1 MSKKSKRST
10 AAAVDDGGGATPPAA
25 PTPTM
30 TYFQQLADNAVKAI
44 EALAAAMP
52 PLEAS
57 HPSTADFV
65 RSHRNVPPSSLAE
78 TVAIVEQ
85 NPELIATNKM
95 PPVQSRNDLQFAEA
109 FGPVGRKLI
118 AVGET
123 VVFTVD
129 AKLAALTASGQQI
142 RAVTEALA
150 RDPESAHLIPVAAR
164 LKKLFGKKRGSR
176 KKVVVP
182 APPPALPHAA

>member
-1 MSKKSKRST
+1 MSTKSKRGF
-10 AAAVDDGGGATPPAA
+10 AAAAADTGGATPPAA
-25 PTPTM
+25 SPTPTI
-30 TYFQQLADNAVKAI
+30 TYYQQLADDAVKAI
-44 EALAAAMP
+44 DALAAAMP

-85 NPELIATNKM
+85 NPELVATNKM
-95 PPVQSRNDLQFAEA
+95 PPPESRNDLQFAEA
-109 FGPVGRKLI
+109 FGPVGQKLI

-123 VVFTVD
+123 VVFTVN

-142 RAVTEALA
+142 RAVTEALS
-150 RDPESAHLIPVAAR
+150 RDPGSAHLIPVAGR
-164 LKKLFGKKRGSR
+164 LKKLYGKKRGSR
-176 KKVVVP
+176 KKTAP
-182 APPPALPHAA
+182 APPAIPKAA

>member
-1 MSKKSKRST
+1 MSKKSKRGFAT
-10 AAAVDDGGGATPPAA
+10 AADDGGTTPPAA
-25 PTPTM
+25 PTPTT
-30 TYFQQLADNAVKAI
+30 TYYQQLADDAVKAI
-44 EALAAAMP
+44 DALAAAMP

-85 NPELIATNKM
+85 NPELAATNKM
-95 PPVQSRNDLQFAEA
+95 PPAESRNDLQFAEA
-109 FGPVGRKLI
+109 FGPVGQKLI
-118 AVGET
+118 AVGKT

-142 RAVTEALA
+142 RAVTEALS
-150 RDPESAHLIPVAAR
+150 RDPGSAHLIPIAGR
-164 LKKLFGKKRGSR
+164 LKKLYGKKRGSR
-176 KKVVVP
+176 KKAAP
-182 APPPALPHAA
+182 APPAIPKAA

>member
-10 AAAVDDGGGATPPAA
+10 AAAADGSGATTPPAVP
-25 PTPTM
+25 PTPTI
-30 TYFQQLADNAVKAI
+30 TYYQQLADDALKAI

-57 HPSTADFV
+57 HPTTAGFV
-65 RSHRNVPPSSLAE
+65 RSHRNVSASNIAE

-85 NPELIATNKM
+85 NPELVATNKM
-95 PPVQSRNDLQFAEA
+95 PPAESRNDLQFAEA
-109 FGPVGRKLI
+109 FGPVGQKLI
-118 AVGET
+118 AVGKT
-123 VVFTVD
+123 VVFTAE

-150 RDPESAHLIPVAAR
+150 RDPGSAHLIPVAAR
-164 LKKLFGKKRGSR
+164 LKKLYGKKRGSR
-176 KKVVVP
+176 KKLV
-182 APPPALPHAA
+182 PPPALPLAA